1 MNQEKENK
9 EDIDVSGALKDS
21 DGSDTDA
28 KPQEEQQRPERPE
41 EVFLPGT
48 PKIIQWVIRYSG
60 GLVKDEKQASYVL
73 IGFVAVAIIVS
84 LFLFFGGGRGGES
97 EEKFLPPPEIPSGF

>member
-9 EDIDVSGALKDS
+9 EDIDLSNVSKDS

-28 KPQEEQQRPERPE
+28 KPQEEQQKPE

-48 PKIIQWVIRYSG
+48 PKVIQWMIKYSG
-60 GLVKDEKQASYVL
+60 GLIKNESQAQYVIL
-73 IGFVAVAIIVS
+73 GFVTLVIIIS